1 MATSASLHKFGTG
14 GGGLIGDGHRLLL
27 RRCIFKEH
35 SFESKDRDTGVVTKT
50 YEPGCMLEVD
60 MQVLDPIDPSDPK
73 QSFVMQYYNV
83 GNLPSKRVQQL
94 GWQVDP
100 KRPGGL
106 GGYSPSTDNE
116 NPAVEGPF
124 VVMDGKTDI
133 WEQADFSLF
142 QASLL
147 NLGLNEH
154 LDRLDAQGMSCLDGT
169 IIVGRAQVKEK
180 GKNAKPD
187 AKERQV
193 LVAESVERW
202 GWEVGDAPAA
212 AAPAQPAVAQKPKAA
227 AKPRAAAAPA
237 PASAPAPAPAAAP
250 APSTPLAAGGIL
262 TFASA
267 SEEIQGRTME
277 LLGELIA
284 AKGTIVKKDVGKELF
299 RITGKEGPARTGIL
313 QVANDPETAE
323 AGAAMGLWGW
333 DASSETFSAAT

>member
-116 NPAVEGPF
+116 NPAGASSSGGGPNTEN
-124 VVMDGKTDI
+124 DGGPVD
-133 WEQADFSLF
+133 
-142 QASLL
+142 
-147 NLGLNEH
+147 
-154 LDRLDAQGMSCLDGT
+154 
-169 IIVGRAQVKEK
+169 
-180 GKNAKPD
+180 
-187 AKERQV
+187 
-193 LVAESVERW
+193 
-202 GWEVGDAPAA
+202 
-212 AAPAQPAVAQKPKAA
+212 
-227 AKPRAAAAPA
+227 
-237 PASAPAPAPAAAP
+237 
-250 APSTPLAAGGIL
+250 PSEAGG
-262 TFASA
+262 
-267 SEEIQGRTME
+267 GD
-277 LLGELIA
+277 G
-284 AKGTIVKKDVGKELF
+284 
-299 RITGKEGPARTGIL
+299 GPVSNTSVCSTTTNRRSRSTSGC
-313 QVANDPETAE
+313 
-323 AGAAMGLWGW
+323 
-333 DASSETFSAAT
+333 